1 MNQKKEGF
9 FEKILNWLKSLF
21 FKRELEFAIIGLQNA
36 GKTTLVEFL
45 TSGKFD
51 EDTIPTVGFN
61 YKQLVKGKV
70 MLKIWD
76 LGNFTINQ

>member
-1 MNQKKEGF
+1 MNQKKESF
-9 FEKILNWLKSLF
+9 FDKILNWLKSLF

-45 TSGKFD
+45 ASNKFD
-51 EDTIPTVGFN
+51 EDTLPTIGFN
-61 YKQLVKGKV
+61 YRQLTKGKV

-76 LGNFTINQ
+76 LGKIYFY